1 MKAPDPS
8 NTRGAPGMQLAWRPA
23 SGSVIQVN
31 DNHLLLHD
39 TRRTTVRN
47 MIRAG
52 IPERV
57 AMQISGHQAR
67 CVFDRYN
74 IVSDDALR
82 LAARKQEACLENQDR
97 HKTVTVTDFPQ
108 SKRG

>member
-1 MKAPDPS
+1 
-8 NTRGAPGMQLAWRPA
+8 
-23 SGSVIQVN
+23 
-31 DNHLLLHD
+31 
-39 TRRTTVRN
+39 